1 MDNLKGVFSTYK
13 LLQLFQ
19 IIKMKVDQMNP
30 DDWETYEE
38 LSYKWKTE
46 GSSKE
51 LLQLF
56 KNKINRKTI
65 ENDYLDDFWLTYLS
79 ILSEQHKRSSF
90 NELLTQYTRKY
101 GNSKIPEYI
110 LVGRKMKNDYGKKC
124 NYIYKKLK
132 KMPIEKELK
141 KILSNKTVAVVGNSD
156 CELGKNKGPEIDNHD
171 IVIRFNN
178 YLLADYSEDYGLKT
192 NIWVRNLENNI
203 VDRTSEQFDLIIYSA
218 DLLHYPIKKSLIDT
232 IYSTI
237 QNGKILTSFDSKSYM
252 FLKDKGLKWPTS
264 GASVI
269 ASIFLTFKSLNN
281 IDFYGFSFLENNPSF
296 KHYYQSDENRLL
308 IDHNMAKEIEIIKKM
323 IRSGTV

>member
-101 GNSKIPEYI
+101 ENS
-110 LVGRKMKNDYGKKC
+110 
-124 NYIYKKLK
+124 
-132 KMPIEKELK
+132 
-141 KILSNKTVAVVGNSD
+141 A
-156 CELGKNKGPEIDNHD
+156 
-171 IVIRFNN
+171 
-178 YLLADYSEDYGLKT
+178 
-192 NIWVRNLENNI
+192 
-203 VDRTSEQFDLIIYSA
+203 
-218 DLLHYPIKKSLIDT
+218 
-232 IYSTI
+232 
-237 QNGKILTSFDSKSYM
+237 
-252 FLKDKGLKWPTS
+252 
-264 GASVI
+264 
-269 ASIFLTFKSLNN
+269 
-281 IDFYGFSFLENNPSF
+281 
-296 KHYYQSDENRLL
+296 
-308 IDHNMAKEIEIIKKM
+308 MAE
-323 IRSGTV
+323 